1 MILKA
6 LCTLNI
12 ILRYPSI
19 PSFVDIS
26 VPAWHE
32 TCHPAWSSV
41 RTPCVSQATGGIWVA
56 KKEQA
61 EKLNTR
67 KRWRAHTV
75 WICLGVPPKKILYFE
90 WSPPWYLFVI
100 VLPYHLEIYGT
111 IFWHSIL
118 ACYRAFYLTFFSG
131 ILSGICSDILFWH
144 SIWYIFGDSLR
155 LRPSEEHSDPEL
167 AVENRGVTL
176 IQRLLFGSSGEHCDL
191 ELAVEVRR
199 RKEVEGGERRR
210 KDEEGG
216 REGRRK
222 AGRLT

>member
-1 MILKA
+1 MLIPPSQLHPVPMRLRCRSFLQVVASQGPKTLEFVKVWGWSWGSGANQFCIRMILEA

-19 PSFVDIS
+19 PSCVDIS

-67 KRWRAHTV
+67 KRWRAHIV

-90 WSPPWYLFVI
+90 WSHPDTYL
-100 VLPYHLEIYGT
+100 
-111 IFWHSIL
+111 S
-118 ACYRAFYLTFFSG
+118 
-131 ILSGICSDILFWH
+131 
-144 SIWYIFGDSLR
+144 
-155 LRPSEEHSDPEL
+155 
-167 AVENRGVTL
+167 
-176 IQRLLFGSSGEHCDL
+176 
-191 ELAVEVRR
+191 
-199 RKEVEGGERRR
+199 
-210 KDEEGG
+210 
-216 REGRRK
+216 
-222 AGRLT
+222 